1 MLYKLKVFWTDV
13 GDGDGGDALEE
24 DDDHTVFLDAL
35 DATLGT
41 GEVAIDDLD
50 LLGGL
55 VEEVLVFQVDQVAA
69 GLGGDVDEVSHLGL
83 GDDDD
88 FRETFFQRRMTHHV
102 LHRHAVLVEHLQTGD
117 LLLRVVNEE
126 QVVDGWHQ
134 FAAAFALVVYQLVN
148 HREVVVYM
156 QLVEFFFDLE
166 LAAIGTVHG
175 EPADVRGLSHRA

>member
-1 MLYKLKVFWTDV
+1 M
-13 GDGDGGDALEE
+13 
-24 DDDHTVFLDAL
+24 
-35 DATLGT
+35 
-41 GEVAIDDLD
+41 
-50 LLGGL
+50 
-55 VEEVLVFQVDQVAA
+55 
-69 GLGGDVDEVSHLGL
+69 DEVRHLGL

-117 LLLRVVNEE
+117 LLLRVVDEE
-126 QVVDGWHQ
+126 QVVDGGHQ
-134 FAAAFALVVYQLVN
+134 FATAFAFVIYQLVN